1 MTMAMTEQE
10 ITTTL
15 ADIVEEFMGLS
26 ADEVQPD
33 AHLIDDLGIDSL
45 SMVEII
51 LSVRDRLGVDIPDE
65 DLAGLQTVRDVVGY
79 VRRSL
84 VSA

>member
-1 MTMAMTEQE
+1 MAMTEQE